1 MGESLKYKELLLQ
14 SQEEKD
20 QKDVQFQV
28 EQAELQ
34 LQSDILATKQSLAEA
49 KGNLEVSKA
58 SSPFQAARV
67 VDFQIAVEALEDG
80 LKRLEALKVELF

>member
-1 MGESLKYKELLLQ
+1 MEKSLKYQELLLQ

-34 LQSDILATKQSLAEA
+34 LQSDTLATKQSLAEA
-49 KGNLEVSKA
+49 KGELTEA
-58 SSPFQAARV
+58 EAASPFNASV
-67 VDFQIAVEALEDG
+67 VIEHQVTVEALEDG
-80 LKRLEALKVELF
+80 LKRLEALKEKLF

>member
-34 LQSDILATKQSLAEA
+34 LQSDILATKQSLAKV
-49 KGNLEVSKA
+49 KGSLEVNKSA
-58 SSPFQAARV
+58 CPFNAADV
-67 VDFQIAVEALEDG
+67 VETQVAVESLEDG

>member
-49 KGNLEVSKA
+49 KGNLDTAKCACPFDATEVINY
-58 SSPFQAARV
+58 QV
-67 VDFQIAVEALEDG
+67 EVEALEDG
-80 LKRLEALKVELF
+80 LKRLTTLKEELF